1 MIIPNNPIQTK
12 KSIKI
17 NKYLSFAI
25 SENANQTFLSAEH
38 SFAESWNDFLRKF
51 IILFCFIIM

>member
-1 MIIPNNPIQTK
+1 MIIPNYPIQT

-25 SENANQTFLSAEH
+25 SENANQTFLSAVH
-38 SFAESWNDFLRKF
+38 SFAES
-51 IILFCFIIM
+51 